1 MLRDQNQFPGAE
13 DKQVVKRV
21 IRLALWLLMAVAFV
35 PLGSCAQLAL
45 PSTTQFAALAGEI
58 ALDPATPDSHV
69 DVIINV
75 APTPTPAPTRAVAET
90 PTVTP
95 QLTATVTAVTARPS
109 PTASCRANGQVVRG
123 KWASEVFSRSQEYAI
138 YLPPCYDEEGN
149 QARYP
154 VIYLFH
160 GWPMDE
166 NHWITI
172 GVAGAADR
180 LINSGELPPFIIAL
194 PRGDKEGIYNHTSGG
209 DKSWE
214 GAMVNEFIPFIDRKY
229 RTLRQS
235 DYRAIGGISRGG
247 VWALEIAFRHPELFA
262 SVGAHSAALGVNQA
276 AADFDP
282 FDLASTAPIESLRF
296 FIDSG
301 ASDWTRTTSAQLSKI
316 LEARHIPHTYT
327 TAPGD
332 HLDSYWSTQA
342 EAYLKF
348 YAAPWKMLVIEASL
362 Q

>member
-1 MLRDQNQFPGAE
+1 M
-13 DKQVVKRV
+13 KHV
-21 IRLALWLLMAVAFV
+21 IRLALWLLLVVAIV

-45 PSTTQFAALAGEI
+45 LPPTTHFAALAGDL
-58 ALDPATPDSHV
+58 AFDPAAPDSRV
-69 DVIINV
+69 DAIINV
-75 APTPTPAPTRAVAET
+75 APTPTPASTQVVVDA

-95 QLTATVTAVTARPS
+95 QPMATVKAVVARPL
-109 PTASCRANGQVVRG
+109 PATSCRANGQVVRG
-123 KWASEVFSRSQEYAI
+123 QWASEVFSRSQEYAL

-149 QARYP
+149 TTHYP

-166 NHWITI
+166 NHWITL
-172 GVAGAADR
+172 GVVGTADR
-180 LINSGELPPFIIAL
+180 LINSGQLPPFIIAL

-209 DKSWE
+209 DRSFE
-214 GAMVNEFIPFIDRKY
+214 GAITNEFIPFIDRKY

-235 DYRAIGGISRGG
+235 TYRAIGGISRGG
-247 VWALEIAFRHPELFA
+247 VWALEIAFRHPDLFA
-262 SVGAHSAALGVNQA
+262 SVGAHSAALGVNLA

-282 FDLASTAPIESLRF
+282 FDLAPTAPIESLRF

-327 TAPGD
+327 LAPGD
-332 HLDSYWSTQA
+332 HLDSYWSTQV

-348 YAAPWKMLVIEASL
+348 YAAPWKAEKVAQQLLAASMP
-362 Q
+362 

>member
-1 MLRDQNQFPGAE
+1 M
-13 DKQVVKRV
+13 KHV
-21 IRLALWLLMAVAFV
+21 IRLALWLLLAVAIV

-45 PSTTQFAALAGEI
+45 LPSTTQFASLAGDL
-58 ALDPATPDSHV
+58 AFDPATPDSHV

-75 APTPTPAPTRAVAET
+75 APTPALPEIAPTPTVVEV

-95 QLTATVTAVTARPS
+95 QPQPPATVKAVVARPL
-109 PTASCRANGQVVRG
+109 PTNSCRANGQLVRG
-123 KWASEVFSRSQEYAI
+123 KWASKVFSRSQEYAL

-149 QARYP
+149 TARYP

-166 NHWITI
+166 NHWITL
-172 GVAGAADR
+172 GVVGAADR
-180 LINSGELPPFIIAL
+180 LINAGELPPFIIAL
-194 PRGDKEGIYNHTSGG
+194 PRGDKEGIYNRTSGG
-209 DKSWE
+209 DKSFE
-214 GAMVNEFIPFIDRKY
+214 GAIANEFIPFIDRKY

-247 VWALEIAFRHPELFA
+247 VWALEIAFRHPDMFS

-282 FDLASTAPIESLRF
+282 FDLAPTAPIESLRF

-332 HLDSYWSTQA
+332 HLDSYWSTQV

-348 YAAPWKMLVIEASL
+348 YAAPWKAEKVAQQQLTS
-362 Q
+362 QTP